1 MRKTLLVTFFAAAA
15 AFGQSPVIADAKS
28 YWTMVKGNLV
38 KSAEKMP
45 EENYSFKPTPEVRS
59 FGELVG
65 HVANASYFFCSR
77 VNSEKPPQVNIEKTV
92 TDKAGL
98 VKALSESAAYCDA
111 AFAALNDTNMVETT
125 KMMGRD
131 MTKLGLLNFQNA
143 HSMEHYG
150 NMVTYLRMKGLVPPS
165 SEK

>member
-1 MRKTLLVTFFAAAA
+1 MRKILLVTILAASAA
-15 AFGQSPVIADAKS
+15 YAQSAVIADAKGV
-28 YWTMVKGNLV
+28 WTMVKGNLV

-65 HVANASYFFCSR
+65 HVANASYFFCGR
-77 VNSEKPPQVNIEKTV
+77 VNPEKAPAVNIEKTV

-98 VKALSESAAYCDA
+98 VKALSESVAYCDA
-111 AFAALNDTNMVETT
+111 AFAALTDSNAVETA

-131 MTKLGLLNFQNA
+131 MTKLGILSFNNA
-143 HSMEHYG
+143 HDMEHYG
-150 NMVTYLRMKGLVPPS
+150 NMVTYMRMKGLVPPS